1 MAPITPGS
9 PPTPALATAGSGGE
23 AGRVSDESGD
33 EVLATPRVRVR
44 RWQYFA
50 AGLVAVVAASV
61 QVVVRDGLAD
71 VVRGTGHAA
80 VHAAP
85 AARVISGQEL
95 LSSVVGN
102 RCPSA
107 VVCGLGSTV
116 SPGMA
121 AEFRADFP
129 GASLTMQ
136 ARAFD
141 AGAPRTF
148 WQQISATTPAGT
160 SVVLTEQRIPVAV
173 RHPSALTVRPTPDG
187 AMVRQKRGAW
197 LVTANLIGTGS
208 SAIPIAAARK
218 WVAEARL
225 PR

>member
-1 MAPITPGS
+1 MAPITPG
-9 PPTPALATAGSGGE
+9 PPPPPALASAGSGGE

-33 EVLATPRVRVR
+33 EVLAAPRVRLR
-44 RWQYFA
+44 RWQYLV
-50 AGLVAVVAASV
+50 AGLVVVVAASV
-61 QVVVRDGLAD
+61 QVVVRHSLAD

-80 VHAAP
+80 VP
-85 AARVISGQEL
+85 PPRVISGQEL
-95 LSSVVGN
+95 LSSVVGS

-107 VVCGLGSTV
+107 VVCGVGATV
-116 SPGMA
+116 SPVMA

-129 GASLTMQ
+129 DASVTMQ

-160 SVVLTEQRIPVAV
+160 SVVLTEQRIQVAV

-187 AMVRQKRGAW
+187 AMISQKRGAW
-197 LVTANLIGTGS
+197 LVTANLIGTAS
-208 SAIPIAAARK
+208 SAIPVAAARK
-218 WVAEARL
+218 WVAEAGL

>member
-1 MAPITPGS
+1 MS
-9 PPTPALATAGSGGE
+9 N
-23 AGRVSDESGD
+23 ESGD
-33 EVLATPRVRVR
+33 EVLAAPRVRLR
-44 RWQYFA
+44 RWQYLA
-50 AGLVAVVAASV
+50 AGLVVVVAASV
-61 QVVVRDGLAD
+61 QAVVRHGPAD
-71 VVRGTGHAA
+71 VVRGTGRAA
-80 VHAAP
+80 VPAAP
-85 AARVISGQEL
+85 APRVISGQEL

-107 VVCGLGSTV
+107 VVCGVGAIV
-116 SPGMA
+116 SPVMA

-129 GASLTMQ
+129 DARLTMQ

-160 SVVLTEQRIPVAV
+160 SVVLTEQRIQVAA

-187 AMVRQKRGAW
+187 AMVSQKRGAW
-197 LVTANLIGTGS
+197 LVTANLIGTAS
-208 SAIPIAAARK
+208 SAIPVAAARK

>member
-1 MAPITPGS
+1 MAPITPGP

-33 EVLATPRVRVR
+33 EVLAAPRVRVR

-50 AGLVAVVAASV
+50 AGLVVVVAASV
-61 QVVVRDGLAD
+61 QVVVRDGMAD

-80 VHAAP
+80 VPAAP

-95 LSSVVGN
+95 LSSVVGS

-107 VVCGLGSTV
+107 VVCGVGATV

-129 GASLTMQ
+129 RASVIMQ

-148 WQQISATTPAGT
+148 WQQISATTRAGT
-160 SVVLTEQRIPVAV
+160 SVVLTEQRIRVAV

-187 AMVRQKRGAW
+187 AMVSQKRGAW

-208 SAIPIAAARK
+208 SAIPVAAARK

>member
-1 MAPITPGS
+1 MAPITSGP

-33 EVLATPRVRVR
+33 EVLAAPRVRVR
-44 RWQYFA
+44 RWQYFV
-50 AGLVAVVAASV
+50 AGLAVVVAASV

-95 LSSVVGN
+95 LSSVVGS

-107 VVCGLGSTV
+107 VVCGVGATV

-129 GASLTMQ
+129 GANVIMQ

-141 AGAPRTF
+141 AGAPRTY

-160 SVVLTEQRIPVAV
+160 SVVLTEQRIQVAV

-187 AMVRQKRGAW
+187 AMLRQKRGAW